1 MTQIISVED
10 FEDQTDKELVCF
22 TGHLLQKFYPGYLW
36 GVRLLAKS
44 MVGFSLGELLQ
55 FGDCH
60 VMVVHPKDVPTMH
73 DFEGIVKRLGGELLE
88 RAKLSRDKSRNV
100 AVETRPDGFNSKFD
114 ETIREHKVVLTDKFT
129 KDR

>member
-1 MTQIISVED
+1 
-10 FEDQTDKELVCF
+10 
-22 TGHLLQKFYPGYLW
+22 
-36 GVRLLAKS
+36 
-44 MVGFSLGELLQ
+44 
-55 FGDCH
+55 
-60 VMVVHPKDVPTMH
+60 MH